1 MIQNVILTHFSLV
14 TQIELIINKYQQQQQ
29 QLNKQE
35 AKEEDAE
42 LCEKKRDKKYQCR
55 RFIPLIENTTRN
67 WDTSKYLNL
76 KNLRQ

>member
-14 TQIELIINKYQQQQQ
+14 TQIELIINKCQQQQQ

-42 LCEKKRDKKYQCR
+42 L
-55 RFIPLIENTTRN
+55 
-67 WDTSKYLNL
+67 
-76 KNLRQ
+76 